1 MAKYKISVIT
11 LSFDNQEFTEKFV
24 QSIRRNTTL
33 DYELIIVDNGSHTDT
48 QQWVKKVS
56 DNSIIFNSNRGFAK
70 GFNAGLS
77 IAKGEY
83 ILMANNDTEFPK
95 DWDILLLENFSNYRN
110 LGLVSPVYTSGAE
123 EIALRKVAGKNKKIL
138 NKFGKYPSGV
148 AFFSKKEFIDSVI
161 GGWSEDYYIAS
172 GEDADYCYKVWS
184 KNYDIL
190 IDERVL
196 VKHEGK
202 VTTKTKIPKW
212 NKLWKKNA
220 RQFRRRWFFYRIFKP
235 LSRIYVKYKYS
246 ER

>member
-1 MAKYKISVIT
+1 MAQYKISVIT

-95 DWDILLLENFSNYRN
+95 DWDILLLE
-110 LGLVSPVYTSGAE
+110 
-123 EIALRKVAGKNKKIL
+123 
-138 NKFGKYPSGV
+138 
-148 AFFSKKEFIDSVI
+148 
-161 GGWSEDYYIAS
+161 
-172 GEDADYCYKVWS
+172 
-184 KNYDIL
+184 
-190 IDERVL
+190 VL
-196 VKHEGK
+196 
-202 VTTKTKIPKW
+202 
-212 NKLWKKNA
+212 
-220 RQFRRRWFFYRIFKP
+220 Y
-235 LSRIYVKYKYS
+235 SREQV
-246 ER
+246 